1 MLGQADPPLHTGEWG
16 EVSDPT
22 EPYSGRQSDG
32 WLRTAGE
39 GWDGERRGW
48 GDEEGRQLI
57 RERSIA
63 ID

>member
-22 EPYSGRQSDG
+22 EPYSGGQSDG

-39 GWDGERRGW
+39 G
-48 GDEEGRQLI
+48 
-57 RERSIA
+57 
-63 ID
+63 